1 MFNPICLRSNH
12 HLSSLK
18 VCFCWWNLHFCWWKS
33 MYIPGQVEVLT
44 QINAFLGP
52 LGRFSPGSGQNW
64 CLTFVDHVYHK
75 LAIVLQYSGKI
86 GDQPGNSVTHQ
97 PALDDEDFFQ
107 GGSGWKP
114 AGRKKFGCCC
124 CCSCC
129 CCCCGRRRRSCYC
142 FCLANL
148 GKVYWNPYSINSLE
162 SRILSYTS
170 MLANQIHLSFAIR
183 GWERTTLKHRGFSP
197 GSCCRSSVSSSGVCS
212 LAHRLALCLAMQIRI
227 LWGFF
232 LKMLFLIFWSEDAW
246 LGIFGYE
253 QIIWK

>member
-1 MFNPICLRSNH
+1 
-12 HLSSLK
+12 
-18 VCFCWWNLHFCWWKS
+18 
-33 MYIPGQVEVLT
+33 
-44 QINAFLGP
+44 
-52 LGRFSPGSGQNW
+52 
-64 CLTFVDHVYHK
+64 
-75 LAIVLQYSGKI
+75 
-86 GDQPGNSVTHQ
+86 
-97 PALDDEDFFQ
+97 
-107 GGSGWKP
+107 
-114 AGRKKFGCCC
+114 
-124 CCSCC
+124 
-129 CCCCGRRRRSCYC
+129 
-142 FCLANL
+142 LANL

-227 LWGFF
+227 LWGFC